1 VQKFHGGVEFE
12 PHLHATSAVARR
24 GASRLVAKAGCQR
37 HGTKIAPAAAV
48 RSTTAPLREVYED
61 SGSRSAAGVA
71 AYPTRPPAPA
81 DSRTPCG
88 DDAGG
93 RLRSSEPWWLVRN
106 GRGAAS
112 AAIAGDLDCDVA
124 VIGAGMTGALIAH
137 GLAEDGHE
145 VVVLDRRDR
154 ALGSTAASTALLQYE
169 LDTMLTELS
178 RLVGPVRARRAYQA
192 CVDAIGLL
200 DALDER
206 LGRCADFSRCESLY
220 LSTQRRDRPRLLEEM
235 RLRQESGIHV
245 ALLQRDDL
253 IARGS
258 CRPPSRR

>member
-1 VQKFHGGVEFE
+1 MR
-12 PHLHATSAVARR
+12 A
-24 GASRLVAKAGCQR
+24 
-37 HGTKIAPAAAV
+37 
-48 RSTTAPLREVYED
+48 TTAPLREVYED

-81 DSRTPCG
+81 DSRALRG
-88 DDAGG
+88 DDAGD

-112 AAIAGDLDCDVA
+112 AAIAGDFDCDVA

-178 RLVGPVRARRAYQA
+178 RLVGPVRACRAYQA

-235 RLRQESGIHV
+235 RLRQESGIHCV
-245 ALLQRDDL
+245 ASAASFGEKLEPAHAWAGHFASTADGLPFVGSWPGGSDNIVYALCLGGNGMVYAASR
-253 IARGS
+253 AR
-258 CRPPSRR
+258 